1 MTSSPVDPGSVDRRE
16 ALPGAEQASLHE
28 NPQRLP
34 GLVIEVH
41 LGDLADPVALGVDS
55 DVAEVLLLSVLRAGH
70 GCLPFLPDAAPA
82 DVRATRRGTRHA
94 ELPCEDSHKQLWPI
108 CALRACHVRCSPGSR
123 SALASGSQVAAGG
136 NRWQLMA

>member
-34 GLVIEVH
+34 GLVIEVT
-41 LGDLADPVALGVDS
+41 LGDLADAVALGVDS

-70 GCLPFLPDAAPA
+70 SCLPFAGCRACGRPGHATRYKAC
-82 DVRATRRGTRHA
+82 RATW
-94 ELPCEDSHKQLWPI
+94 ENSHKQLWPI
-108 CALRACHVRCSPGSR
+108 CALRACHVRC
-123 SALASGSQVAAGG
+123 
-136 NRWQLMA
+136 